1 MSNPRPPPATTLRAF
16 LDAHFA
22 SPDDLAAAPALAELL
37 RRECAGLQASLRR
50 LEEQL
55 AAAAASWLHRSAG
68 ARSDLRRLRLPG
80 GAVGEDDER
89 AETVRK
95 LALPALHN

>member
-1 MSNPRPPPATTLRAF
+1 MSNPRPPPATNLRAF

-68 ARSDLRRLRLPG
+68 ARSDLRRLRLPE
-80 GAVGEDDER
+80 AY
-89 AETVRK
+89 
-95 LALPALHN
+95 PANVAPLLIRLGFAC